1 MKRQKPSFMRD
12 WFDEFT
18 RYEKWWNR
26 KMERL
31 KWKRHIRKEIQDGSN
46 DKM

>member
-1 MKRQKPSFMRD
+1 MKHQKPNFMRD

-18 RYEKWWNR
+18 RYEKWWTR

-31 KWKRHIRKEIQDGSN
+31 KWKRQIKKELKDGEQRI
-46 DKM
+46 

>member
-1 MKRQKPSFMRD
+1 MMKRQKPNFMRD

-18 RYEKWWNR
+18 RYEKWWTR

-31 KWKRHIRKEIQDGSN
+31 KWKRQIRKEIKNESN
-46 DKM
+46 I